1 MASADAVSP
10 APATPAA
17 QQQLQTVVL
26 RVSIHCLGCKKKVRK
41 VLRNIE
47 GVKDVKVDA
56 AMHKVTVTGTVD
68 GDTLVKRLYKSG
80 KQAVPWQHPHVA
92 PVPAPEATKVIEPA
106 PAGDDGGKGDAPAEE
121 EKAAKE
127 AAQAES
133 SEEKKTEQ
141 GGESEKKPEA
151 EKEAE
156 KKEEEE
162 AKPTDE
168 AKKDAGGEGE
178 AVPETKAKGS
188 DGAEPELAKEAVPA
202 AAAAKKASNDED
214 VAKEEKTKLKDA
226 VDAAPP
232 AAATTTTTER
242 SLHFSPAPAHKQH
255 AAHEEHYPYPYYGT
269 PQPVMSYHMAQPTT
283 SVSYYAPRP
292 EPAYSMQQH
301 PPPAYPVQQQQQQ
314 YPPPPPSPQ
323 PQAQTMQQQWSPS
336 YLYMPYPHSSPDSY
350 YRDYYSP
357 PGTAHAPP
365 LQDEYRMFDDENPN
379 ACSVM

>member
-10 APATPAA
+10 TPATSAAA
-17 QQQLQTVVL
+17 QQQLRTVVL

-41 VLRNIE
+41 VLRSIE

-92 PVPAPEATKVIEPA
+92 PAPEAVKAIEAAPQQPEAA
-106 PAGDDGGKGDAPAEE
+106 PAGDDDGGKGSDAAAA
-121 EKAAKE
+121 AAKE
-127 AAQAES
+127 AAAQAES
-133 SEEKKTEQ
+133 SEEKKTE
-141 GGESEKKPEA
+141 EKPEA

-156 KKEEEE
+156 KKEEEQE
-162 AKPTDE
+162 AKPSDE
-168 AKKDAGGEGE
+168 AKKDAGGESE
-178 AVPETKAKGS
+178 AAPEAKAKG
-188 DGAEPELAKEAVPA
+188 DDVGAEPAKEAVPA
-202 AAAAKKASNDED
+202 AAVKEASNDDEG
-214 VAKEEKTKLKDA
+214 AKDEKSKPKDA
-226 VDAAPP
+226 GDAAPP
-232 AAATTTTTER
+232 AAATTTER
-242 SLHFSPAPAHKQH
+242 SLHFSPTPAAHKQ
-255 AAHEEHYPYPYYGT
+255 HEEHYPYPYYGA

-301 PPPAYPVQQQQQQ
+301 PPPPAYSAPPPQQQQ
-314 YPPPPPSPQ
+314 YPPPSPSPQ
-323 PQAQTMQQQWSPS
+323 PQAMQQQWSPS
-336 YLYMPYPHSSPDSY
+336 HLYMPYPHSSPDTY

-365 LQDEYRMFDDENPN
+365 LQDEYRMFDDENPT